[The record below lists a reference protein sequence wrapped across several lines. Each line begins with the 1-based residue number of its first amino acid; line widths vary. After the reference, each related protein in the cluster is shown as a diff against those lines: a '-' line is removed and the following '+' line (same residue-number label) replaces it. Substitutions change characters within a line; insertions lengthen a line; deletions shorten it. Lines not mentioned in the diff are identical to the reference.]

1 MFIFSIFQ
9 AVLRCDFPRR
19 PRSQQGQ
26 QQQADPEH
34 QGVEPQ
40 LALAA
45 AIGSANDQSDDRIN
59 SVQGPAGGSGSDAA
73 PPLRVSAS
81 SSSVE
86 SGADSNADGE
96 NSDTGPEGS
105 ASQVRKHTI

>member
-26 QQQADPEH
+26 QQAADPEH
-34 QGVEPQ
+34 QGVEQQ

-45 AIGSANDQSDDRIN
+45 PVGSANDQSDDRIN
-59 SVQGPAGGSGSDAA
+59 SVQAGGSGSDAA
-73 PPLRVSAS
+73 PLRVSAS

-105 ASQVRKHTI
+105 ASQVRKHKL

>member
-26 QQQADPEH
+26 QQADPE
-34 QGVEPQ
+34 GVEQ
-40 LALAA
+40 QMALAA
-45 AIGSANDQSDDRIN
+45 PLGSANGQSDDRIN

-73 PPLRVSAS
+73 PLRVSAS

-105 ASQVRKHTI
+105 ASQVRKHTHFKT